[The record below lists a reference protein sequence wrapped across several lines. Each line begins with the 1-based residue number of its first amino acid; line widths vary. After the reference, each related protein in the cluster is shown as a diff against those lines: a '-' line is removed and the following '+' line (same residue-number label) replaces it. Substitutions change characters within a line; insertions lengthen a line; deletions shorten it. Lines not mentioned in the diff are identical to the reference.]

1 MEKIDM
7 DYKQRNEFK
16 NLGWISV
23 KPFNRDVA
31 PLTKREK
38 RGILKAA
45 QKKLQ

>member
-31 PLTKREK
+31 LIKK
-38 RGILKAA
+38 KKARNT
-45 QKKLQ
+45 QDSTKKLQ

>member
-31 PLTKREK
+31 PLMLDIIRLPE
-38 RGILKAA
+38 
-45 QKKLQ
+45 